1 MPLPLVDRGF
11 VAAVNHV
18 LARTGWASDR
28 LRAHAG
34 RQFRI
39 DARPA
44 LLEARITDAGLL
56 EAPEPDSDPDSDP
69 DVTLTVPLAQ
79 APLVLRGGM
88 ASLMSH
94 VRIAGDAEFAEAL
107 GFVFRNLEWDAEED
121 LARVVGDAPAHRIV
135 GTLRALHAAHLRMLE
150 GLSGNVAEYLA
161 HEADTLVPR
170 AEQEAFAR
178 EVAALRD
185 AVARTEKRVARLRPA
200 GRRR

>member
-56 EAPEPDSDPDSDP
+56 EAPEPDSDPD
-69 DVTLTVPLAQ
+69 VTLTVPLAQ

-107 GFVFRNLEWDAEED
+107 GFVFRNLAWDAEED

-150 GLSGNVAEYLA
+150 GLSSNVAEYLA